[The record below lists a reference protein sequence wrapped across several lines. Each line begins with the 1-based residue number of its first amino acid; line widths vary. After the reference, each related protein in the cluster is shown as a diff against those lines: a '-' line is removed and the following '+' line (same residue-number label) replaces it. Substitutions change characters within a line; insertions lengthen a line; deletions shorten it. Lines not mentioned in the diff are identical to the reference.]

1 MPTDILDVVLG
12 STCFMRRVG
21 RTVLGI
27 LCVASLVSC
36 VKIDLCVEDEHEHEG
51 YVKVVYH
58 WAEDAGS
65 ERPDSMLL
73 LVNRVAD
80 AQWTGYVTET
90 NVSVDEG
97 SRSEGACRG
106 DDTIAVSAGVYRMFA
121 FNSASPG
128 YRFCNFY
135 EDDETRHLGA
145 MGIHDFS
152 ISYVG
157 YELTDS
163 HIGPYGEDWVDFNPY
178 TKYIATD
185 VKPMY
190 RAFNEGD
197 RVQQWTSF
205 DVYAE
210 EEVEVHLYPHKITQD
225 ITFAFPIYTDEQV
238 VVDSI
243 IAEISGIP
251 HKMYVC
257 TGIVEIDTTY
267 KMLFEFDI
275 DRDNARDVTLSVQ
288 EKDVVAE
295 RHFKQLD
302 CMSTI
307 SVLGLLPNEEPTFP
321 RGAGVL
327 QLCIHSHVID
337 EGGDVKRKNQYAKI
351 NMYNTIKNAHLLI
364 TDEQGNVIQN
374 PGTYPE
380 LKRMDTLRIEDSR
393 LIITEELIL
402 ETYDDGNPSDT
413 WVKDESGR
421 LEIEV

>member
-1 MPTDILDVVLG
+1 MDVVFL

-27 LCVASLVSC
+27 LCMASLVSC
-36 VKIDLCVEDEHEHEG
+36 VKINLCVEDEHEHEG

-58 WAEDAGS
+58 WPEDVGR

-73 LVNRVAD
+73 FVNRVAD
-80 AQWTGYVTET
+80 TQWTGYVTET
-90 NVSVDEG
+90 NISVDGG
-97 SRSEGACRG
+97 SRSESAYRD
-106 DDTIAVSAGVYRMFA
+106 DDTIAVSAGAYRMFA
-121 FNSASPG
+121 FNNASPG
-128 YRFCNFY
+128 YRFYNFY
-135 EDDETRHLGA
+135 GDGEAQHLGA

-157 YELTDS
+157 YELTDP

-178 TKYIATD
+178 TEYIATD
-185 VKPMY
+185 VKPVY
-190 RAFNEGD
+190 RAFNENY
-197 RVQQWTSF
+197 RNQQWTSF
-205 DVYAE
+205 NVSAE
-210 EEVEVHLYPHKITQD
+210 EEVEVHLYPRKMTQD

-267 KMLFEFDI
+267 KMLFEFDV
-275 DRDNARDVTLSVQ
+275 DRDNAKDVTLQVQ
-288 EKDVVAE
+288 DKDAVAD

-307 SVLGLLPNEEPTFP
+307 SVLGLLPNEDPTFP

-327 QLCIHSHVID
+327 QLCIHSHVTD
-337 EGGDVKRKNQYAKI
+337 ESGGVKRKNQYAKI

-380 LKRMDTLRIEDSR
+380 LKRTDTLRIEDSR

-402 ETYDDGNPSDT
+402 ETYDDDNPLDT

-421 LEIEV
+421 LEVEV